1 MRHLL
6 RFLVLTLLLAS
17 TLPADA
23 QNKGRGS
30 AGGGMATTD
39 VDTSAELRG
48 ILTDETGTGAAVFG
62 TAPTID
68 SPVITT
74 KMNPPSVTAFPGTPS
89 VGDVVI
95 VTDDSAAG
103 ACDSAAGTAVS
114 ICRWSGAAWVSI
126 GDGNSGTGAPTNAT
140 YLMQTANG
148 STSNEQA
155 LGALST
161 GCLGVT
167 TTTGVVASRTITGTA
182 NQITVTSGDCSAAPT
197 ISIPTN
203 PTLPGT
209 TTGTF
214 SGNITGAVTGNAS
227 TATALAANGGN
238 CAAGQFPLGVDAS
251 GAVESCTAL
260 PTTIAGTANEVAASA
275 ATGAVTLSLPATVN
289 LAGKILRI
297 PSSITL
303 PATCTVG
310 DVYMDTNATTGQ
322 RFYACEATDTWV
334 VQGVG
339 GSGAPTDATYLMQ
352 TANGSTSNEQAIGAL
367 ATGCMSST
375 TTTGVVATRTIT
387 GTANQITVTSG
398 DCSGNPT
405 ISIPSSPTLPGTVSA
420 TAFTATGASTGV
432 VQMNG
437 VTSGAFKL
445 TTPDATGQT
454 VTLQPAA
461 QTTGAA
467 TFTLQDAAGVNQTI
481 ATLAQTQTLTNKT
494 LTTPVIASISNGG
507 TMTVPSGTDTLVGKA
522 TTDTLTNKTL
532 DCEGTGNVCT
542 IPKRIYFP
550 AAGCNNATAGSVWD
564 LPTSNPAVAAC
575 VTGTNTQK
583 GVLNFADGS
592 NLSAQ
597 LTYALPTTWSG
608 AIDARIKWY
617 TSATSGSA
625 VWQLS
630 TICVADAETDDPAF
644 NTASTVTD
652 AAKGTTLQT
661 NDAAITG
668 VTATG
673 CAAGELMHLKI
684 QRDSGHAS
692 DNLAATASLIG
703 VELTIREA
711 L

>member
-6 RFLVLTLLLAS
+6 RFLVLTLLLAV
-17 TLPADA
+17 TVPAEA

-30 AGGGMATTD
+30 SGGGMATTD
-39 VDTSAELRG
+39 LDTSAELRG

-89 VGDVVI
+89 TGDVVI

-103 ACDSAAGTAVS
+103 ACDSSAGSAVS

-161 GCLGVT
+161 GCLGSA
-167 TTTGVVASRTITGTA
+167 TTTGVV
-182 NQITVTSGDCSAAPT
+182 SA
-197 ISIPTN
+197 
-203 PTLPGT
+203 
-209 TTGTF
+209 
-214 SGNITGAVTGNAS
+214 
-227 TATALAANGGN
+227 
-238 CAAGQFPLGVDAS
+238 
-251 GAVESCTAL
+251 
-260 PTTIAGTANEVAASA
+260 
-275 ATGAVTLSLPATVN
+275 
-289 LAGKILRI
+289 
-297 PSSITL
+297 
-303 PATCTVG
+303 
-310 DVYMDTNATTGQ
+310 
-322 RFYACEATDTWV
+322 
-334 VQGVG
+334 
-339 GSGAPTDATYLMQ
+339 
-352 TANGSTSNEQAIGAL
+352 
-367 ATGCMSST
+367 
-375 TTTGVVATRTIT
+375 RTIT

-461 QTTGAA
+461 QTSGAA
-467 TFTLQDAAGVNQTI
+467 TFILQDAAGVNQTV
-481 ATLAQTQTLTNKT
+481 ATIAQTQTFTNKT
-494 LTTPVIASISNGG
+494 LTTPAIASISNSG
-507 TMTVPSGTDTLVGKA
+507 TITVPTGTDTLVGKA

-542 IPKRIYFP
+542 YKKYKWYP
-550 AAGCNNATAGSVWD
+550 AAGINNATVGTVWD
-564 LPTSNPAVAAC
+564 LPTSNPAVPTAS
-575 VTGTNTQK
+575 TGSNTQK
-583 GVLNFADGS
+583 ATLDFADSS

-597 LTYALPTTWSG
+597 TNDFLNEDWTG
-608 AIDARIKWY
+608 AIDATVVWFSS
-617 TSATSGSA
+617 TTSGDV
-625 VWQLS
+625 VWQLAIACAGDGES
-630 TICVADAETDDPAF
+630 NDPAF
-644 NTASTVTD
+644 TDDVFTADT
-652 AAKGTTLQT
+652 AKGTGGQYNLT
-661 NDAAITG
+661 AANTIT
-668 VTATG
+668 TTG
-673 CAAGELMHLKI
+673 TCAAGKIMHMRLK
-684 QRDSGHAS
+684 RDSAHAS
-692 DNLAATASLIG
+692 DNMAGTGRVIG
-703 VELTIREA
+703 VALKLREA
-711 L
+711 Q